1 MVRTLAFDHVTSH
14 GTPALD
20 HVTSHGTPALDHVTS
35 HGTPALDHVTSHDT
49 AALDHV
55 TSHDTAALDHVT
67 TCCVPTTCDY
77 NFLTF
82 LLRGVGSGYGTVKGG
97 VWVWDCEGWGL
108 GMGL

>member
-35 HGTPALDHVTSHDT
+35 HDTP
-49 AALDHV
+49 ALDHV

-82 LLRGVGSGYGTVKGG
+82 LLRGVGSGYGAVKGG
-97 VWVWDCEGWGL
+97 VSVWDCEGWGL